1 MNPFSSMPETN
12 TKEFAAYFQEQD
24 LFSHKIGYKILS
36 VSPGKSE
43 YEIKVDDSFFNPVKI
58 VHGGAL
64 FSAMDSSAGAAMAAW
79 IRSSDLKYKFM
90 ATATAEIKYRK
101 SVTEGKVRIK
111 SEITEQKRSIVKLI
125 SKAFDEKGD
134 LVAELFSTWVVKLE
148 N

>member
-1 MNPFSSMPETN
+1 MNPFYSMPEAN
-12 TKEFAAYFQEQD
+12 TQEFAEYFQKQD
-24 LFSHKIGYKILS
+24 RFSHKIGYKILS
-36 VSPGKSE
+36 VSPGESE
-43 YEIKVDDSFFNPVKI
+43 YEISVDDTFFNPVNI

-90 ATATAEIKYRK
+90 ATASAEIKYRK
-101 SVTEGKVRIK
+101 SVTKGKIRIQSK
-111 SEITEQKRSIVKLI
+111 ITDQKRSIVKLH
-125 SKAFDEKGD
+125 SQAFDEEEN

>member
-1 MNPFSSMPETN
+1 MNPFSSMPEAN
-12 TKEFAAYFQEQD
+12 TKEFTAYFQEQD
-24 LFSHKIGYKILS
+24 RFSHKIGYKILS

-43 YEIKVDDSFFNPVKI
+43 YEIEVDDSFFNPVKI

-79 IRSSDLKYKFM
+79 IRSSNLKYKFM

-101 SVTEGKVRIK
+101 SVTKGKVRIK
-111 SEITEQKRSIVKLI
+111 SEITEQKRSIVKLT
-125 SKAFDEKGD
+125 SQAFDEEES
-134 LVAELFSTWVVKLE
+134 LVAELFSTWVVKLG

>member
-1 MNPFSSMPETN
+1 MPEVN
-12 TKEFAAYFQEQD
+12 TKEFAEYFQEQD
-24 LFSHKIGYKILS
+24 RFSYKIGYNVLS

-43 YEIKVDDSFFNPVKI
+43 YEIAVDDSFFNPVGI

-79 IRSSDLKYKFM
+79 IRSSDLKYKFA

-101 SVTEGKVRIK
+101 SVTKGKLRIK
-111 SEITEQKRSIVKLI
+111 TEITEQKRSIVKV
-125 SKAFDEKGD
+125 SSQAFDEEEN

>member
-1 MNPFSSMPETN
+1 MPEAN
-12 TKEFAAYFQEQD
+12 TKEFTAYFQEQD
-24 LFSHKIGYKILS
+24 RFSHKIGYKILS

-43 YEIKVDDSFFNPVKI
+43 YEIEVDDSFFNPVKI

-79 IRSSDLKYKFM
+79 IRSSNLKYKFM

-101 SVTEGKVRIK
+101 SVPKGKVRIK
-111 SEITEQKRSIVKLI
+111 SEITEQKRSIVKLT
-125 SKAFDEKGD
+125 SQAFDEEES
-134 LVAELFSTWVVKLE
+134 LVAELFSTWVVKLG

>member
-1 MNPFSSMPETN
+1 MPEAN
-12 TKEFAAYFQEQD
+12 TKEFTAYFQEQD
-24 LFSHKIGYKILS
+24 RFSHKIGYKILS

-43 YEIKVDDSFFNPVKI
+43 YEIEIDDSFFNPVKI

-79 IRSSDLKYKFM
+79 IRSSNLKYKFM

-101 SVTEGKVRIK
+101 SVTKGKVRIK
-111 SEITEQKRSIVKLI
+111 SEITEQKRSIVKLT
-125 SKAFDEKGD
+125 SQAFDEEES
-134 LVAELFSTWVVKLE
+134 LVAELFSTWVVKLG

>member
-1 MNPFSSMPETN
+1 MPEAN
-12 TKEFAAYFQEQD
+12 TKEFTAYFQEQD
-24 LFSHKIGYKILS
+24 RFSHKIGYKILS

-43 YEIKVDDSFFNPVKI
+43 YEIEVDDSFFNPVKI

-79 IRSSDLKYKFM
+79 IRSSNLKYKFM

-101 SVTEGKVRIK
+101 SVTKGKVRIK
-111 SEITEQKRSIVKLI
+111 SEITEQKRSIVKLT
-125 SKAFDEKGD
+125 SQAFDEEES
-134 LVAELFSTWVVKLE
+134 LVAELFSTWVVKLG